1 MGKDG
6 VGTERKISAAS
17 MRPRLGGGLNI
28 VDVEER
34 SVGEAGRGGRRW
46 VATWLVSSRR
56 VYRMPSERSS
66 QYIL

>member
-1 MGKDG
+1 MG
-6 VGTERKISAAS
+6 
-17 MRPRLGGGLNI
+17 PRLAGGLNI
-28 VDVEER
+28 VGVEER

-56 VYRMPSERSS
+56 VYRMPSEPSS